1 MFVTGQYP
9 PGTVTH
15 TTTSYEQGRDHWQDV
30 HYVRDAPHYPAPA
43 QQIET
48 FTGDFTDPESLED
61 PVAGSGQGDAQA
73 GSGQGDAQGEAQAG
87 SGQGE
92 AQTGSGKGSAQAGSG
107 KGGAHYGQGGAQAG
121 YGQGGADA
129 GYGLGYGAFWQPVNR
144 QAGDYNLGK
153 VAY

>member
-73 GSGQGDAQGEAQAG
+73 GSGQGDAQ
-87 SGQGE
+87 
-92 AQTGSGKGSAQAGSG
+92 TGSGKGSA
-107 KGGAHYGQGGAQAG
+107 H

>member
-61 PVAGSGQGDAQA
+61 PVAGSGQGDAQ
-73 GSGQGDAQGEAQAG
+73 
-87 SGQGE
+87 
-92 AQTGSGKGSAQAGSG
+92 TGSGKGSAQAGSG

>member
-73 GSGQGDAQGEAQAG
+73 GSG
-87 SGQGE
+87 
-92 AQTGSGKGSAQAGSG
+92 

>member
-73 GSGQGDAQGEAQAG
+73 GSGQGDAQ
-87 SGQGE
+87 
-92 AQTGSGKGSAQAGSG
+92 TGSGKGSAQAGSG

>member
-61 PVAGSGQGDAQA
+61 PVAGSGQGDAQ
-73 GSGQGDAQGEAQAG
+73 
-87 SGQGE
+87 
-92 AQTGSGKGSAQAGSG
+92 TGSGKGSA
-107 KGGAHYGQGGAQAG
+107 H

>member
-73 GSGQGDAQGEAQAG
+73 GSGQGDAQ
-87 SGQGE
+87 
-92 AQTGSGKGSAQAGSG
+92 AGSG